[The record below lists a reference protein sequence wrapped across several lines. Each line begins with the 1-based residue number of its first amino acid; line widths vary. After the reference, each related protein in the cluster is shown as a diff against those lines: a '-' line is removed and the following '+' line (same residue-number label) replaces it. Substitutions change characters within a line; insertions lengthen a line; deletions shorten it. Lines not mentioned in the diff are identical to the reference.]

1 MSVSLPTIVLIAAD
15 ANNAILSINNIE
27 KCDMAI
33 GHVLSEYSRNK
44 VRIYLLT
51 TENCAMSCIDGMH
64 KKYIMNGWPGSLEE
78 MKEYFYNNRKFF
90 RVT

>member
-51 TENCAMSCIDGMH
+51 A
-64 KKYIMNGWPGSLEE
+64 
-78 MKEYFYNNRKFF
+78 
-90 RVT
+90 